1 VTDTPNDDSPR
12 DRDRDRDVGQ
22 GYPEEAPPGTG
33 IDARDHAEQEID
45 GNDAAD
51 TTKPADSDPG
61 AATGNP
67 RAAGG

>member
-1 VTDTPNDDSPR
+1 VTDPRNDEDKPR
-12 DRDRDRDVGQ
+12 ERDVGQ

-33 IDARDHAEQEID
+33 IDAREHPEQEID
-45 GNDAAD
+45 ADDAAD

-61 AATGNP
+61 KATGNP